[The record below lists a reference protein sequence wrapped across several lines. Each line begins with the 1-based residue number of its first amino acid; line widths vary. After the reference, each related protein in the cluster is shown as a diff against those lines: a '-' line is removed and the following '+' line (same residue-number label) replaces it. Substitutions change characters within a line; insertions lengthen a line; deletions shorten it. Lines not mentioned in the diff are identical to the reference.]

1 MNRSFLTALAALALT
16 ACASS
21 SKPRLAD
28 QSQAE
33 PQAVESAV
41 PACGAAEKAFDCDRR
56 AILAM
61 QGEFEVSFRFDET
74 AVLAPAYQRK
84 PEQRSGGYETVV
96 LVEDTG
102 NRIDLQHLLVVGNGH
117 VVKHWRQS
125 WVYEADAIWRFQ
137 GEQTFRRES
146 RKPEDVP
153 GTWTQ
158 YVHEVSDAP
167 RYAGSGRWNH
177 RYGVSTWTSDR
188 TWRPL
193 PRREYTK
200 RSDYHLLNAENRHTI
215 TPQGWTHEQDNTKV
229 RRDADG
235 KDHVLV
241 REFGFND
248 YRRIRGHDFSPAYR
262 YWEQTKPFWALTR
275 AKWEALLAQPD
286 GFRLAYPVDD
296 EKFIGAVFE
305 AAEAFGE
312 TGNLGAADTTLDSLF
327 DNAIGDGE
335 MKSIARQ

>member
-1 MNRSFLTALAALALT
+1 MTRSLLTAVAALALT

-21 SKPRLAD
+21 GKQRLAV
-28 QSQAE
+28 QTE
-33 PQAVESAV
+33 PQTVERAV
-41 PACGAAEKAFDCDRR
+41 PACGPEEKAFDCDRR

-61 QGEFEVSFRFDET
+61 QGEFKVSFRFDET
-74 AVLAPAYQRK
+74 AVLAAGYRRR
-84 PEQRSGGYETVV
+84 PEQRSGGFETVV

-102 NRIDLQHLLVVGNGH
+102 KSIDLQHVLVVGDGH

-137 GEQTFRRES
+137 GDQAFRPES
-146 RKPEDVP
+146 RKPDAVP

-193 PRREYTK
+193 PRREYTQ

-229 RRDADG
+229 HRDAYG
-235 KDHVLV
+235 QDHVLV

-262 YWEQTKPFWALTR
+262 YWERTKPFWALTR
-275 AKWEALLAQPD
+275 KKWEALLARPD

-296 EKFIGAVFE
+296 EKFIGSVFE
-305 AAEAFGE
+305 AADSFGE
-312 TGNLGAADTTLDSLF
+312 TGNLSAAEATLETLF
-327 DNAIGDGE
+327 GTAIGE
-335 MKSIARQ
+335 RQMKTIARR